1 MKNLILPLLMLVAG
15 TFVRAQSTFKFQQ
28 TSYVGALSAGAA
40 EDWTKTWTEWNP
52 KTAAY
57 AAPTDVTTLDG
68 TAAGLP
74 VPGELNIT
82 GNLTLDAGKVYLLKG
97 VIVVRSG
104 GKLTIPAG
112 TLIRCEGNI
121 NANPKNYATLLVERG
136 GQIFI
141 QGTKDKPVVFTS
153 SKNTNR
159 ERGDWGGL
167 VVCGRARNNQLN
179 GTTNDNVQLEGFN
192 NITFDNVL
200 ARHGGTDD
208 NDNSGSIAYC
218 RIEFAGF
225 AFEANREING
235 LTLGSVGA
243 ETVLHHIQVSYGGDD
258 AFEWFGGKVNSSYLI
273 SYKTTDDDFDT
284 DFGYSGWSQ
293 FGLGVRDTAYY
304 DLSYNATSGASTS
317 EGFESDNE
325 ATGTA
330 SVRPYT
336 KGIFSNY
343 TMIGPVPVGAK
354 YTDLNSVSRA
364 AFRRGVRLRRNSS
377 QSIVNSIFMGYR
389 NFLMIDGDSCVRNTN
404 FPAALATVTPG
415 TAVDQTLKQIYFAN
429 NLIVNTA
436 AAFVSSTDTTA
447 NGLVEVARARGS
459 AAKLAAIDGWVRQ
472 SGPLANNIN
481 PVAFTTGTV
490 LVNPLAASPTPDF
503 RPVSGSPALTGANFK
518 NNPLLGGI
526 VPIQEVAQS
535 KMAPVF
541 PNPVIT
547 GGLLYFGKSVK
558 EAFLINGQGQ
568 IVRTANEAS
577 QISTE
582 GIEKGLY
589 FIYLDGKIQKVLV
602 L

>member
-1 MKNLILPLLMLVAG
+1 M
-15 TFVRAQSTFKFQQ
+15 
-28 TSYVGALSAGAA
+28 
-40 EDWTKTWTEWNP
+40 
-52 KTAAY
+52 
-57 AAPTDVTTLDG
+57 
-68 TAAGLP
+68 
-74 VPGELNIT
+74 
-82 GNLTLDAGKVYLLKG
+82 
-97 VIVVRSG
+97 
-104 GKLTIPAG
+104 
-112 TLIRCEGNI
+112 
-121 NANPKNYATLLVERG
+121 
-136 GQIFI
+136 
-141 QGTKDKPVVFTS
+141 
-153 SKNTNR
+153 
-159 ERGDWGGL
+159 
-167 VVCGRARNNQLN
+167 
-179 GTTNDNVQLEGFN
+179 
-192 NITFDNVL
+192 
-200 ARHGGTDD
+200 
-208 NDNSGSIAYC
+208 
-218 RIEFAGF
+218 
-225 AFEANREING
+225 
-235 LTLGSVGA
+235 
-243 ETVLHHIQVSYGGDD
+243 
-258 AFEWFGGKVNSSYLI
+258 
-273 SYKTTDDDFDT
+273 
-284 DFGYSGWSQ
+284 
-293 FGLGVRDTAYY
+293 
-304 DLSYNATSGASTS
+304 
-317 EGFESDNE
+317 
-325 ATGTA
+325 
-330 SVRPYT
+330 
-336 KGIFSNY
+336 
-343 TMIGPVPVGAK
+343 
-354 YTDLNSVSRA
+354 
-364 AFRRGVRLRRNSS
+364 
-377 QSIVNSIFMGYR
+377 
-389 NFLMIDGDSCVRNTN
+389 
-404 FPAALATVTPG
+404 ATVTPG